1 MRVLHVDPERGW
13 GGGEVQV
20 MALLGELGRR
30 GHASRVAAHPD
41 GPLARAATAA
51 GVPVIPLAV
60 ANHVDI
66 GAALRLRRAL
76 GDAEVVHFHTARAHA
91 LAPLCRRA
99 GVRLV
104 VTRRM
109 DYVPAGGPY
118 VRFLYNRAVDAVVAI
133 SEGVREALV
142 RVGVRRDRIRVVPSG
157 IEPAA
162 GVAPA
167 GARAA
172 LRREWEV
179 GDDAVLVLVVGA
191 LERRKGHAVL
201 LDAARRLS
209 PAALGLRYVFCG
221 DGSEAGALA
230 EAAAPLGGA
239 VCFAGFRRD
248 VAACL
253 AAADVVVLPSLREG
267 LGVAALEAMAAS
279 RPLAASRVG
288 GLAEVVVHEETGL
301 LVPPGDPGALA
312 TALARLAG
320 DRALRARGADTAGV
334 VVSRAGP
341 TTQKTRIIAHH
352 QQVVRLDR
360 ESGTGPD
367 GAGAR
372 RVRDF
377 VLRQHARYDVLVV
390 SDYGKGA
397 VGADLL
403 GALAEACGHRPFTW
417 VLDPK
422 QANFAHYR
430 RASLVKPNREEAAA
444 ASGVDI
450 HDAATLREAGARLLE
465 RWEAGA
471 VLISRGEEGMAL
483 FKRGPQGVVV
493 EEFRTAA
500 REVFDVTGAGDT
512 VLAAC
517 ALALGAGGTLE
528 EATVLANHA
537 AGVVVGK
544 IGTATVS
551 ADELARDVRR

>member
-1 MRVLHVDPERGW
+1 MKRV
-13 GGGEVQV
+13 
-20 MALLGELGRR
+20 
-30 GHASRVAAHPD
+30 
-41 GPLARAATAA
+41 GPR
-51 GVPVIPLAV
+51 
-60 ANHVDI
+60 
-66 GAALRLRRAL
+66 
-76 GDAEVVHFHTARAHA
+76 
-91 LAPLCRRA
+91 
-99 GVRLV
+99 RLV
-104 VTRRM
+104 DLIRRF
-109 DYVPAGGPY
+109 GR
-118 VRFLYNRAVDAVVAI
+118 VRA
-133 SEGVREALV
+133 
-142 RVGVRRDRIRVVPSG
+142 
-157 IEPAA
+157 
-162 GVAPA
+162 
-167 GARAA
+167 
-172 LRREWEV
+172 
-179 GDDAVLVLVVGA
+179 LVVGD
-191 LERRKGHAVL
+191 LMLDQFIWGTVRRISPEAPVPVVQVANE
-201 LDAARRLS
+201 DARPGGAGNVVS
-209 PAALGLRYVFCG
+209 NIAALGGR
-221 DGSEAGALA
+221 A
-230 EAAAPLGGA
+230 A
-239 VCFAGFRRD
+239 VCGIVGRD
-248 VAACL
+248 
-253 AAADVVVLPSLREG
+253 P
-267 LGVAALEAMAAS
+267 
-279 RPLAASRVG
+279 
-288 GLAEVVVHEETGL
+288 
-301 LVPPGDPGALA
+301 
-312 TALARLAG
+312 AG
-320 DRALRARGADTAGV
+320 DRLIAALRARGADTAGV

-367 GAGAR
+367 GAGVR

-397 VGADLL
+397 VGAELL